1 MTSEPGKGTTIVRAI
16 PAAPGSRNKETVS
29 HQPLPPDAASALVPS
44 DEVLARRAGL
54 GDREAFAVIVNR
66 HGPALYRYAAR
77 LVDNPA
83 DVQDTVQEVFI
94 GAWKGLS
101 GYRGDAGLRTWL
113 FTLVRRKAA
122 PRIARFPASGSRPH
136 VNLDD
141 VAGTLADRDA
151 DPASRH
157 SHTALLAAL
166 DAALRSLPERQRS
179 AWILKQIED
188 LTYAQIAVVL
198 DVNPDVVRGLLERA
212 RTGLAITLKEWR

>member
-1 MTSEPGKGTTIVRAI
+1 MWGVVRAGQVVQ
-16 PAAPGSRNKETVS
+16 ARAVVFSSKNKETVS
-29 HQPLPPDAASALVPS
+29 PQPLPPSTAPALVPS

-54 GDREAFAVIVNR
+54 GDRDAFAVIVNR

-122 PRIARFPASGSRPH
+122 LRITRFPASGSRPH

-141 VAGTLADRDA
+141 VADTLADRDA
-151 DPASRH
+151 DPATRH
-157 SHTALLAAL
+157 SHTVLLAAL
-166 DAALRSLPERQRS
+166 DAALRTLPERQRS

-198 DVNPDVVRGLLERA
+198 DVSPDAVRGLLERA